1 MPPSFSIWAGEKAL
15 AQIRDSGL
23 RPDDIKVVA
32 GAAGGPKWLVLSH
45 LDRALF
51 TSWLAERK
59 TPLFFIGSSIGAW
72 RLATASRIN
81 PGEAIERFEEAY
93 LRQVFG
99 FKPSM
104 DRVNRVIETVLDNL
118 LSEGGPQEIL
128 SHPWYRL
135 SIMAVRCKGDTGSDR
150 KTRLLPA
157 FTAAALGNIASR
169 RSLGLFFERALFYDP
184 RTLPPYYSM
193 NGFPIHRVPLHPEN
207 LKGALMASG
216 SVPLLMPGV
225 RDIPGAPPGI
235 YRDGGIIDYHMDIPF
250 LDGQDGLILYPHYAN
265 RISPGWLDKKLP
277 WRGPEPRNMD
287 RVVLITPSRA
297 FIERLPL
304 GKITDR
310 SDFTQFAGWDKKRV
324 EYWKAV
330 IDEGRRLADEFMEAV
345 ESTRIKSMVQPIS
358 RLPQIN

>member
-135 SIMAVRCKGDTGSDR
+135 SVMAVRCKGDTASDR

-169 RSLGLFFERALFYDP
+169 GSLGLFFERTLFYDP

-235 YRDGGIIDYHMDIPF
+235 YRDGGVIDYHMDIPF
-250 LDGQDGLILYPHYAN
+250 LDGQDGLVLYPHYAN

-287 RVVLITPSRA
+287 KVVLITPSRA

-310 SDFTQFAGWDKKRV
+310 SDFTRFAGWDKKRV
-324 EYWKAV
+324 EYWKTV
-330 IDEGRRLADEFMEAV
+330 MDEGRRLADEFMEAV
-345 ESTRIKSMVQPIS
+345 ESTRIKRMAQPIS
-358 RLPQIN
+358 SLPQIS